1 LCVVCTEKRRW
12 LTLCLV
18 QSLACVEEAEG
29 RLAAPKAADEA
40 LVQRHTELV
49 KEAEA
54 LRASLTEREERIKFL
69 ETEAAAAK
77 KAAEAS
83 SSLLEEEKNKQAAL
97 RENER
102 AV

>member
-1 LCVVCTEKRRW
+1 LCVVCAEKRRW

-54 LRASLTEREERIKFL
+54 LRASLTEREERIKRP
-69 ETEAAAAK
+69 K
-77 KAAEAS
+77 P
-83 SSLLEEEKNKQAAL
+83 LLRCWKRRKTSRL
-97 RENER
+97 PFGRMKDC
-102 AV
+102 